1 LSEVAVAM
9 RGKPLG
15 FGIETQALEAA
26 AGLNSARGRMRR
38 GVGEAILVGREI
50 ILGGYTL
57 VEEENKIVVV
67 RRGTFFFRSGADK
80 IVRDRERARTHA
92 FK

>member
-1 LSEVAVAM
+1 M

-38 GVGEAILVGREI
+38 DVGEAILVGREKK
-50 ILGGYTL
+50 LGGYTQM
-57 VEEENKIVVV
+57 EEENKIVVV
-67 RRGTFFFRSGADK
+67 RRGTFFFRVGLLIRLCEIAG
-80 IVRDRERARTHA
+80 VHGPML
-92 FK
+92 